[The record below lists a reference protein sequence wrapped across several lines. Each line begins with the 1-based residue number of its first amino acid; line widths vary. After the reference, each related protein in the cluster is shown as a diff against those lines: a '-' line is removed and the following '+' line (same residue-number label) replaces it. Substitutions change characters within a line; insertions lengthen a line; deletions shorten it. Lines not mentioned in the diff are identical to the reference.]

1 MKRILLLFLLLSISV
16 AAFAQTALSGKVID
30 VDSGDPLPFASV
42 SLFKEGAFY
51 QGTNTDIDGNYFFS
65 NIDPAT
71 YDIKVDYTG
80 YPQTQLTGIPVKAGQ
95 TNVADV
101 EVTADG
107 GVNLDVVVVKDFKV
121 PLIEQDNTTSGQTV
135 TSEQIRSLPT
145 RSINQIASI
154 TAGASSTDEGGAINI
169 RGSRSNATDYFVD
182 GVRVSATNLPE
193 SEIEQLQVITG
204 GVEARYGDVTGGII
218 SITTKGPSN
227 KFSVNAEAETSE
239 GLDAYGNSLVG
250 LAINGPILRDNQ
262 GSSILGFR
270 LSGRYTYRE
279 DDDPSAVP
287 IYRIKEDKLAE
298 LEANPVF
305 AISRQ
310 DGDDVSI
317 VAADFLTNDDVT
329 ALETRPFEASD
340 NLNLNGRI
348 DARLS
353 DAIDVS
359 LSGFY
364 GNSSNQFTPSENS
377 GNSWRLLNAHNNPT
391 SFGDNYRA
399 NFRFRHRLGG
409 NGVAGE
415 GAGKSLI
422 QKANY
427 TLQFTYENNRSDVE
441 DPRHG
446 DNFFDYGYVGSFDV
460 DYVPVYAIV
469 PDSNGVFIPIHTDY
483 REVLR
488 SFDPSTSRN
497 PVLSNYNLG
506 NPFATGPDIDYSNGL
521 NYGILNNPSSSE
533 QFREDPI
540 SVDRFSVI
548 NGRTL
553 NFLNNSWNFHQ
564 NVGTVYNLYR
574 KTDSDLITFQANA
587 GFEIVPGSSDKS
599 RHSIQFG
606 VIYEQRAQR
615 SYSLNPRGLWTLGR
629 QLVNSHIPS
638 VAQTNTVVDSVF
650 IDFEGSSNSLPYQ
663 GTALVLSPTVDSGPV
678 EAGKFITSL
687 RESLGV
693 PLNQHVNIDGL
704 SPDQLELEMFSAR
717 ELTQAGLLNYF
728 GYDYLG
734 NEFDG
739 NFDDFFALDPIT
751 GRRTFN
757 VAPNRPIYAAA
768 YLQDK
773 FTINKMIFRLGVRID
788 RYDANTR
795 VLKDPYSLYEI
806 IGAGDFHDQFG
817 GQQPGSIGDDYAVY
831 TSEDN
836 GTEVQA
842 YRRGDDWFLPDGTP
856 TNGPQEIDGIRSG
869 LVFPKYA
876 NPAVHDVANFI
887 KEDDFTVET
896 SFQDYEVQFNVMPRL
911 AFSFPISDDANFFA
925 HYDVLLQRP
934 PSNTLATALDYFFF
948 VERAGG
954 LINNPNLRPERTV
967 DYEVGFKT
975 RLSNSSALTIAAYYK
990 EMRDMIQQ
998 RTYFPVPLVNQYT
1011 TYDNQDFGT
1020 TKGFSLT
1027 YDLRRTAGF
1036 QVNANY
1042 TLQFADGTGS
1052 NANSQQGLTNRGN
1065 LRTLFPLNFDERH
1078 RVNLVIDYATG
1089 SNFNGPPIFKNISA
1103 NLQASAVTGRPYT
1116 ATFLP
1121 SELGGSGT
1129 RGGINGAR
1137 KPFTFV
1143 LNGRVSKNIQV
1154 AKGSFVNLY
1163 FRVSNILDRRNPLF
1177 VYSVTGSPEDPGFLQ
1192 SSFGQDQLRSL
1203 EGGTRPVESY
1213 LASYQWRILNPNFF
1227 TLPRRMFV
1235 GAIFSL

>member
-1 MKRILLLFLLLSISV
+1 MKRTLLLFLLLFISV

-30 VDSGDPLPFASV
+30 VDTGDPLPFASV

-51 QGTNTDIDGNYFFS
+51 QGTNTDIDGNYFFP

-101 EVTADG
+101 EVSTDG
-107 GVNLDVVVVKDFKV
+107 GVSLDVVVVKDFKV

-154 TAGASSTDEGGAINI
+154 TAGASSADEGGPINI

-182 GVRVSATNLPE
+182 GVRVAATNLPE

-204 GVEARYGDVTGGII
+204 GVEARYGDVSGGII

-227 KFSVNAEAETSE
+227 QFSVNAEAETSE
-239 GLDAYGNSLVG
+239 GLDAFGNSLVG
-250 LAINGPILRDNQ
+250 LAVNGPIIRNSQ
-262 GSSILGFR
+262 GSSILGYRF
-270 LSGRYTYRE
+270 SGRYTYRK
-279 DDDPSAVP
+279 DDNPSAVP
-287 IYRIKEDKLAE
+287 IFRINDDKLAE
-298 LEANPVF
+298 LEANPVIIRNNRPF
-305 AISRQ
+305 
-310 DGDDVSI
+310 

-364 GNSSNQFTPSENS
+364 GSSSNQFTPSENG
-377 GNSWRLLNAHNNPT
+377 GNSWRLLNAQNNPT

-409 NGVAGE
+409 TGVAGQ

-422 QKANY
+422 QNANY
-427 TLQFTYENNRSDVE
+427 TLQFTYENNRSEVA

-446 DNFFDYGYVGSFDV
+446 ENFFDYGHVGTFDV
-460 DYVPVYAIV
+460 DYIPVYDFDFDTTTLSIQ
-469 PDSNGVFIPIHTDY
+469 PTQIDY

-488 SFDPSTSRN
+488 SYDPSTSSN
-497 PVLSNYNLG
+497 PILSNYN
-506 NPFATGPDIDYSNGL
+506 
-521 NYGILNNPSSSE
+521 NYFGFGEDEVFNNNPYGLVGVG
-533 QFREDPI
+533 QGGLTIDQLAA
-540 SVDRFSVI
+540 V
-548 NGRTL
+548 NGRTQAL
-553 NFLNNSWNFHQ
+553 FNNSWGFHR
-564 NVGTVYNLYR
+564 NVGAVFDSYSR
-574 KTDSDLITFQANA
+574 SDSDLITFQANA

-615 SYSLNPRGLWTLGR
+615 GYGLSPAGLWTLGR
-629 QLVNSHIPS
+629 QLVNQHIPS
-638 VAQTNTVVDSVF
+638 VAPTNRVVDSIA
-650 IDFEGSSNSLPYQ
+650 IDEVPFTGN
-663 GTALVLSPTVDSGPV
+663 AAVLAPTVDPNDGQFFRAV
-678 EAGKFITSL
+678 

-693 PLNQHVNIDGL
+693 PLDQHVNIDGL
-704 SPDQLELEMFSAR
+704 RPDQLDLGMFSAR
-717 ELTQAGLLNYF
+717 ELTLNNLLDYF

-751 GRRTFN
+751 GERTFN

-806 IGAGDFHDQFG
+806 IGAEDFHTQFG
-817 GQQPGSIGDDYAVY
+817 GQRPGSIGADYAVY

-856 TNGPQEIDGIRSG
+856 TNGPQEIEGIRSG

-967 DYEVGFKT
+967 NYEAGFKT
-975 RLSNSSALTIAAYYK
+975 RLSNSSALTLTAYYK

-998 RTYFPVPLVNQYT
+998 RTFFPVPLVNQYT

-1020 TKGFSLT
+1020 TKGFSLI

-1089 SNFNGPPIFKNISA
+1089 NNFNGPSIFKNISA
-1103 NLQASAVTGRPYT
+1103 NVQGSAVTGRPFT
-1116 ATFLP
+1116 ATFIP

-1143 LNGRVSKNIQV
+1143 LNGRISKNIQV
-1154 AKGSFVNLY
+1154 GKGSFVNVY
-1163 FRVSNILDRRNPLF
+1163 FRVSNMLNRRNPLF

-1213 LASYQWRILNPNFF
+1213 LASYQWRILNPDFF